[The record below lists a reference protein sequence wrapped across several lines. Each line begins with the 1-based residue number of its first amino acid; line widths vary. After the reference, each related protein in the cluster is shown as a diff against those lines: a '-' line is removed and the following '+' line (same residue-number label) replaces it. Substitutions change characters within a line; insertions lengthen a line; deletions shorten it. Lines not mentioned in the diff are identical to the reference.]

1 MVIQLFGLLFKTIFW
16 KFSRTFF
23 RSGWRKPIVK
33 TMSSCWIMTG
43 GSGTF
48 PNSGYDRSVTGSIS
62 SVSSPSMYSV
72 VAVRRTAN
80 HSRKKSARTAPS
92 SLGFSW
98 LAEEFT
104 DKFQSYS
111 RHMSCISEQS
121 WTFLGPRHLY
131 HSASTPLLWK
141 RDCWCIHAC
150 LWLLQTCSQSRM
162 E

>member
-43 GSGTF
+43 GRGTF
-48 PNSGYDRSVTGSIS
+48 PNSGYDRSVVSGTIS

-80 HSRKKSARTAPS
+80 HSRKKSARRSFS
-92 SLGFSW
+92 SGGFSW
-98 LAEEFT
+98 LAENLQINFSPTHSMYHVFPSKVE
-104 DKFQSYS
+104 
-111 RHMSCISEQS
+111 R
-121 WTFLGPRHLY
+121 FLDPSIMTL
-131 HSASTPLLWK
+131 
-141 RDCWCIHAC
+141 
-150 LWLLQTCSQSRM
+150 
-162 E
+162 